1 MSFGKN
7 FIKRLPDEYDM
18 AIDEGLLV
26 LQVRVRKGTDCADS
40 LREWIKSVNNGELRS
55 ETKC

>member
-55 ETKC
+55 EKP

>member
-7 FIKRLPDEYDM
+7 FIKRLPDEYDI

-26 LQVRVRKGTDCADS
+26 LQVRVRKNTPWEC
-40 LREWIKSVNNGELRS
+40 ELRKWIARHQ
-55 ETKC
+55 EVLNNEV